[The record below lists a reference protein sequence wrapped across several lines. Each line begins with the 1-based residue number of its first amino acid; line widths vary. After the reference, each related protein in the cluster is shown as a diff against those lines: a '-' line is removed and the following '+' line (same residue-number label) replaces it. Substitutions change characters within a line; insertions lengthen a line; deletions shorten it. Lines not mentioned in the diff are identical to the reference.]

1 MRTLVRGKIDQAMA
15 LLGETGID
23 CWCTFVRETSEMCD
37 PAMRYLVGA
46 DVVGEATFLLARDGR
61 AFAVLAALDRSAV
74 EALATYRI
82 FPYVQ
87 SIREPLL
94 EALALLD
101 PKTIGLNFSEE
112 NYAVDGLSCGMYRR
126 LHSLLEGTPYA
137 ERLVSAEELFS
148 RVRSIK
154 TPEELRHIRAA
165 IAETLELF
173 DLWSRNF
180 REGWTLRR
188 IADFLHEE
196 MHRRNLEGSWSLSG
210 DPGITSGPDMIPG
223 HGTPPDLPVLPGHV
237 LNMDFGI
244 RKDGYSSDLQRVW
257 YRPSRE
263 APEPPGDVRNAF
275 GVVRRGIEE
284 AAAFLRP
291 GVRGCE
297 VDAVARRIVTEAG
310 YPEYAHS
317 SGGRL
322 RPRRRR
328 APGSPMGALR
338 QAGGTPRGGRTGF
351 HPRIRRADI
360 LRLSGSGGH
369 GGGHFKRM
377 RLPHASTGGPL
388 DSHSRRRVTFSGSLH
403 PVRPSIVPERGKP
416 DTPAPLF
423 PRRKHDR
430 PIDKDAPCP
439 YRNGDSNWGGR
450 RTG

>member
-1 MRTLVRGKIDQAMA
+1 MMSSMQPLVQGKIDQAMA

-46 DVVGEATFLLARDGR
+46 DVVGEAAFLLARDGR
-61 AFAVLAALDRSAV
+61 AFAVLAALDKSDV
-74 EALATYRI
+74 EALETYRI

-87 SIREPLL
+87 SIREPLR
-94 EALALLD
+94 EALTLLD
-101 PKTIGLNFSEE
+101 PKTIGLNFSEA
-112 NYAVDGLSCGMYRR
+112 NYAVDGLSFGMYRR
-126 LHSLLEGTPYA
+126 LRSLLEGTPYA
-137 ERLVSAEELFS
+137 ERLVSAEGLFS
-148 RVRSIK
+148 KVRSIK
-154 TPEELRHIRAA
+154 TPEELRRIRAA

-173 DLWSRNF
+173 DLWPRNF
-180 REGWTLRR
+180 QEGWTLRR
-188 IADFLHEE
+188 ISDFLHEE

-263 APEPPGDVRNAF
+263 APEPPGDVRRAF
-275 GVVRRGIEE
+275 SVVRRGIEE

-317 SGGRL
+317 LGHQVG
-322 RPRRRR
+322 
-328 APGSPMGALR
+328 AFAHDGGALLGPR
-338 QAGGTPRGGRTGF
+338 WERYGKLVELPVEEGQVFTLEFGVQTSCGYLGQEDMVVVTSNGCAFLTPPQEDLWT
-351 HPRIRRADI
+351 
-360 LRLSGSGGH
+360 L
-369 GGGHFKRM
+369 
-377 RLPHASTGGPL
+377 
-388 DSHSRRRVTFSGSLH
+388 
-403 PVRPSIVPERGKP
+403 
-416 DTPAPLF
+416 TPGEA
-423 PRRKHDR
+423 
-430 PIDKDAPCP
+430 
-439 YRNGDSNWGGR
+439 
-450 RTG
+450 